1 MAHQSDSLA
10 ERSGQARRNPL
21 AEQLRKVPVID
32 MDVHASFRNEAIQRA
47 MLDHLEGPY
56 RKEAEYY
63 LQPDTSSYDGLYP
76 TDNYNRDV
84 NGKLPGELM
93 QVTDPQEDIQE
104 VLSEEFHVD
113 YPIVNMLPE
122 LNTVRQD
129 DKALAL
135 NRAANN
141 VLIERFLDGHD
152 NFYGLASL
160 VPHKPA
166 RAAEEVD
173 RMADEDRICGVLF
186 NSTGVKT
193 PLGDERYDPVYRA
206 AEDNDLPVVYHGAAA
221 PGLAVDFPIL
231 QHELQTYMANHA
243 LGHVYSQMLNL
254 TSLFENGTPEK
265 FPDLDFVFQEAGV
278 AWLSL
283 IFRLNREYKQRRSEV
298 PLLER
303 SPEQYVRDQFY
314 FATQPLDE
322 ADDPTMMKRLV
333 EMWGGDVLM
342 FATDHPHF
350 DIDNTETLL
359 RYLGDVP
366 ESERDDILYGN
377 SAEVFDINVDVDVDV
392 EADADADADVGGR
405 ADG

>member
-1 MAHQSDSLA
+1 MSKQDDSLA
-10 ERSGQARRNPL
+10 ERSDHARENPL
-21 AEQLRKVPVID
+21 ARQLRETTVID
-32 MDVHASFRNEAIQRA
+32 MDVHTSFRNEAIQRD
-47 MLDHLEGPY
+47 MLEHLEGPH

-63 LQPDTSSYDGLYP
+63 LRPDSSAYDGLYP

-84 NGKLPGELM
+84 SGKLPAELM

-113 YPIVNMLPE
+113 YAIINMLPE
-122 LNTVRQD
+122 LNMVRQD

-152 NFYGLASL
+152 NFRGLASL
-160 VPHKPA
+160 VPHRPA
-166 RAAEEVD
+166 KAAEEID
-173 RMADEDRICGVLF
+173 RMADEDGICGLLF

-193 PLGDERYDPVYRA
+193 PLGDEQYDPIYRA
-206 AEDNDLPVVYHGAAA
+206 AEDHGLPVVFHGAAA
-221 PGLAVDFPIL
+221 PGLALDFPIL

-243 LGHVYSQMLNL
+243 LGHIYSQMLNL
-254 TSLFENGTPEK
+254 TSLFENGTPAK
-265 FPDLDFVFQEAGV
+265 FPELDFVFQEAGV

-298 PLLER
+298 PLLEKP
-303 SPEQYVRDQFY
+303 PEEYVRDQFY

-322 ADDPTMMKRLV
+322 AQDPRMMKQIV

-350 DIDNTETLL
+350 DIDNTEALL
-359 RYLGDVP
+359 RYLNDMP
-366 ESERDDILYGN
+366 DSEREDILYRN
-377 SAEVFDINVDVDVDV
+377 SAEVFDIDVSG
-392 EADADADADVGGR
+392 ATA
-405 ADG
+405 